1 MNELEQKDYLECI
14 FDHLPPC
21 EVELLKL
28 RYYDDRTYK
37 DIGKKFK
44 VTGTAARVS
53 IDKILISCRTIVSG
67 IDKGRDVITEPSLSA
82 NSNFSDG
89 KLTDAQVAIRKKM
102 DEIRDRTESKG
113 EKRQRIERK
122 DVKRRRAKSRARKG
136 RRRRSIAAK
145 QAARFRREVDRLA
158 KKKREEEF
166 LANLEWAKEE
176 DRKFRE
182 NNYPKDFIGADGYRY
197 TIWVP
202 KDKNMPFDIPE
213 PYRRGFIPPARSLK
227 GISHNPVRQ
236 NGNC

>member
-1 MNELEQKDYLECI
+1 MNELEQRDYLECI

-28 RYYDDRTYK
+28 RYYDDRTYT
-37 DIGKKFK
+37 DIGKRFK

-53 IDKILISCRTIVSG
+53 IDKVLMSCRTIVSS

-82 NSNFSDG
+82 KSNFSDG

-102 DEIRDRTESKG
+102 DEIRDRTESRG
-113 EKRQRIERK
+113 EKRQRIERR
-122 DVKRRRAKSRARKG
+122 DEKRRRAKSRARKG
-136 RRRRSIAAK
+136 RRRRSMAAK
-145 QAARFRREVDRLA
+145 QAARLRREVARLA
-158 KKKREEEF
+158 RKRKEAEL
-166 LANLEWAKEE
+166 LAHLEWQKEE

-202 KDKNMPFDIPE
+202 KGKDMPFDIPE
-213 PYRRGFIPPARSLK
+213 PYRRGFIPPARSLS
-227 GISHNPVRQ
+227 GISHNPVKP
-236 NGNC
+236 NND

>member
-37 DIGKKFK
+37 DIGKRFK
-44 VTGTAARVS
+44 VSGTAARVS
-53 IDKILISCRTIVSG
+53 VDKVLMSCRTIVGS

-102 DEIRDRTESKG
+102 DEIRDRTESRG

-122 DVKRRRAKSRARKG
+122 DEKRRRARKAREE
-136 RRRRSIAAK
+136 
-145 QAARFRREVDRLA
+145 ARFRRMLDRELKERKEAELLA
-158 KKKREEEF
+158 H
-166 LANLEWAKEE
+166 LEWLKEE

-182 NNYPKDFIGADGYRY
+182 NNYPKDFIGADGYRF

-202 KDKNMPFDIPE
+202 KDKSMPFDIPE

-227 GISHNPVRQ
+227 GISHNPVKP